1 MATSIQVL
9 VLAVEASQGV
19 RSIRLLKL
27 PRVRTQDSPKP
38 RLKEM
43 LRLAPGLPSAGFP
56 RGRAVA
62 FRILLAWRKPG
73 QELSSARGKMHH
85 PVCLSLYL

>member
-9 VLAVEASQGV
+9 VLAVKASLGV
-19 RSIRLLKL
+19 RSISL
-27 PRVRTQDSPKP
+27 PNLTRVGTQDSPKP
-38 RLKEM
+38 RLKEL
-43 LRLAPGLPSAGFP
+43 LRLAPGLPGAGFP

-62 FRILLAWRKPG
+62 FRILLAWRKAG

>member
-1 MATSIQVL
+1 MATSIQAL
-9 VLAVEASQGV
+9 VPAVAASRRV
-19 RSIRLLKL
+19 RSIRLPELT
-27 PRVRTQDSPKP
+27 RVWTQDSPELH
-38 RLKEM
+38 LKEM

-62 FRILLAWRKPG
+62 FRIHLAWRKPG
-73 QELSSARGKMHH
+73 QELSSAREEMHH